1 MENKTKEQ
9 LAEEYANECE
19 DCYSND
25 YLGFIRG
32 YDSRQPEIDRLKNII
47 SGKTFHDETEVL
59 KTEIDAL
66 KEQMPKWI
74 SVEDELPE
82 DYVPYSY
89 TETKY
94 LVYTEKP
101 TGFFIEMAEW
111 FTSDCEDVKSHFNLE
126 RPYFGYDIKITHWQ
140 PLPNT
145 TKQKKQ

>member
-1 MENKTKEQ
+1 M
-9 LAEEYANECE
+9 
-19 DCYSND
+19 
-25 YLGFIRG
+25 
-32 YDSRQPEIDRLKNII
+32 
-47 SGKTFHDETEVL
+47 

-140 PLPNT
+140 PLPNPP
-145 TKQKKQ
+145 KQKNNE